1 MQKNNITIVV
11 AVALTLATAQSIAS
25 NDLQITRTGLND
37 LAVIAQFGGANIS
50 VGKQVVPFG
59 NNDTMMTN
67 SASRTLAEKSY
78 NSIVA
83 SKQFGATNFNVW
95 LGGSKSRGLSA
106 SYAGSNW
113 QLGASAMQ
121 YTTERTVST
130 MLDLGTSSANTPSSQ
145 FDPLIPWKGVD
156 KPQQEAAED
165 KPQQEVAKDKPRQ
178 EVDKEQLHQKV
189 DAAAVLKMR
198 AARAEYHRLRV
209 EYDRLKTEYDNMNA
223 DSQSLGVSL
232 IVAQDIWAATNGV
245 YNNMLIQQKNETNA
259 LNSLKQL
266 IAATKDKI
274 KEYQRLHDEYKAKY
288 SQTWFSAYLNAA
300 GMANY
305 RKEQEQKKL
314 ATYQAKIVLQRSIVK
329 NIALRLK
336 AIKSQLDKAL
346 ATKLKIAS
354 KQAQLVSKIE
364 KIRIPLRKARWASE
378 KAYMKLNKA
387 IEEVEVSKYKHIEQ
401 SVRNNKGTVDT
412 PPRTDHNNENAVDA
426 PPGIDHNNENAVDA
440 PPGIDH
446 NNENAVDAPS
456 GIDRNNGNAVNA
468 PSGIDHNNAIKPSNA
483 GINNRLSAIKG
494 EAISYIESTRYTG
507 VSLHGSYSFGSGI
520 SVLAKHITLKTK
532 SKSESINSL
541 EVQYLVRDG
550 FVVGIRKE
558 SFNGINNNAVTVATK
573 YAVEDG
579 KSIGFEHRASGSD
592 NKSSVNFSL
601 KF

>member
-67 SASRTLAEKSY
+67 SASRALAEKSY

-130 MLDLGTSSANTPSSQ
+130 MLDFGTSSANTPSSQ

-198 AARAEYHRLRV
+198 AARAEYQRLRV
-209 EYDRLKTEYDNMNA
+209 EYDRLKTEYDSMNA

-426 PPGIDHNNENAVDA
+426 P
-440 PPGIDH
+440 
-446 NNENAVDAPS
+446 S

>member
-67 SASRTLAEKSY
+67 SASRALAEKSY

-130 MLDLGTSSANTPSSQ
+130 MLDFGTSSANTPSSQ

-198 AARAEYHRLRV
+198 AARAEYQRLRV
-209 EYDRLKTEYDNMNA
+209 EYDRLKTEYDSMNA

-305 RKEQEQKKL
+305 RKGQEQKKL
-314 ATYQAKIVLQRSIVK
+314 ATYQAKIVLQRSVVK
-329 NIALRLK
+329 NIALKLK
-336 AIKSQLDKAL
+336 AIKSELDKAL

-364 KIRIPLRKARWASE
+364 KIRIPLRKARWESE

-401 SVRNNKGTVDT
+401 SVHNNEGTADT
-412 PPRTDHNNENAVDA
+412 PSRTDHNNENAV
-426 PPGIDHNNENAVDA
+426 N
-440 PPGIDH
+440 
-446 NNENAVDAPS
+446 APS
-456 GIDRNNGNAVNA
+456 GIDHNNGNAVNA

>member
-67 SASRTLAEKSY
+67 SASRALAEKSY

-130 MLDLGTSSANTPSSQ
+130 MLDFGTSSANTPSSQ

-156 KPQQEAAED
+156 KPQQEVDKDKPQQEVDKDKPQQEVAKDKPRQEVDKD

-198 AARAEYHRLRV
+198 AARAEYQRLRV
-209 EYDRLKTEYDNMNA
+209 EYDRLKTEYDSMNA

-426 PPGIDHNNENAVDA
+426 PPGIDHNN
-440 PPGIDH
+440 
-446 NNENAVDAPS
+446 
-456 GIDRNNGNAVNA
+456 
-468 PSGIDHNNAIKPSNA
+468 AIKPSNA

>member
-37 LAVIAQFGGANIS
+37 LAMSAQFGGANIS

-145 FDPLIPWKGVD
+145 FDPLIPWKRVD
-156 KPQQEAAED
+156 KPQQEVDKDKPQQEADKD
-165 KPQQEVAKDKPRQ
+165 KPQQEVTKDKPRQ

-198 AARAEYHRLRV
+198 AARAEYHRLRA

-223 DSQSLGVSL
+223 DNQSLGVSL
-232 IVAQDIWAATNGV
+232 IVAQDVWDATNGA

-274 KEYQRLHDEYKAKY
+274 EEYQRLHDEYKAKY

-305 RKEQEQKKL
+305 RKGQEQKKL
-314 ATYQAKIVLQRSIVK
+314 ATYQAKIVLQRSVVK
-329 NIALRLK
+329 NIALKLK
-336 AIKSQLDKAL
+336 AIKSELDKAL

-401 SVRNNKGTVDT
+401 SVHNNEGTVDT
-412 PPRTDHNNENAVDA
+412 PSRTDHNNENAVDA
-426 PPGIDHNNENAVDA
+426 PPGIDRNNGNAVDA

-446 NNENAVDAPS
+446 
-456 GIDRNNGNAVNA
+456 NNGNAVNA

>member
-37 LAVIAQFGGANIS
+37 LAMSAQFGGANIS

-145 FDPLIPWKGVD
+145 FDPLIPWKRVD
-156 KPQQEAAED
+156 KPQQEVDKD
-165 KPQQEVAKDKPRQ
+165 KPQQEVTKDKPRQ

-198 AARAEYHRLRV
+198 AARAEYHRLRA

-223 DSQSLGVSL
+223 DNQSLGVSL
-232 IVAQDIWAATNGV
+232 IVAQDVWDATNGA

-274 KEYQRLHDEYKAKY
+274 EEYQRLHDEYKAKY

-305 RKEQEQKKL
+305 RKGQEQKKL
-314 ATYQAKIVLQRSIVK
+314 ATYQAKIVLQRSVVK
-329 NIALRLK
+329 NIALKLK
-336 AIKSQLDKAL
+336 AIKSELDKAL

-401 SVRNNKGTVDT
+401 SVHNNEGTVDT
-412 PPRTDHNNENAVDA
+412 PSRTDHNNENAVDA
-426 PPGIDHNNENAVDA
+426 PPGIDRNNGNAVDA

-446 NNENAVDAPS
+446 
-456 GIDRNNGNAVNA
+456 NNGNAVNA

>member
-67 SASRTLAEKSY
+67 SASRALAEKSY

-130 MLDLGTSSANTPSSQ
+130 MLDFGTSSANTPSSQ

-198 AARAEYHRLRV
+198 AARAEYQRLRV
-209 EYDRLKTEYDNMNA
+209 EYDRLKTEYDSMNA

-305 RKEQEQKKL
+305 RKGQEQKKL
-314 ATYQAKIVLQRSIVK
+314 ATYQAKIVLQRSVVK
-329 NIALRLK
+329 NIALKLK
-336 AIKSQLDKAL
+336 AIKSELDKAL

-401 SVRNNKGTVDT
+401 SVHNNEGTVDT
-412 PPRTDHNNENAVDA
+412 PSRTDHNNENAVDA
-426 PPGIDHNNENAVDA
+426 PPGIDRNNGNAVDA

-446 NNENAVDAPS
+446 
-456 GIDRNNGNAVNA
+456 NNGNAVNA

>member
-67 SASRTLAEKSY
+67 SASRALAEKSY

-130 MLDLGTSSANTPSSQ
+130 MIDLGTSSANTPSSQ
-145 FDPLIPWKGVD
+145 FDPLIPWKRVD
-156 KPQQEAAED
+156 KPQQEVAKD

>member
-37 LAVIAQFGGANIS
+37 LAMSAQFGGANIS

-145 FDPLIPWKGVD
+145 FDPLIPWKRVD
-156 KPQQEAAED
+156 KPQQEVDKDKPQQEADKD
-165 KPQQEVAKDKPRQ
+165 KPQQEVTKDKPRQ
-178 EVDKEQLHQKV
+178 EVDKEQLHEKV

-198 AARAEYHRLRV
+198 AARAEYHRLRA

-223 DSQSLGVSL
+223 DNQSLGVSL
-232 IVAQDIWAATNGV
+232 IVAQDVWDATNGA

-274 KEYQRLHDEYKAKY
+274 EEYQRLHDEYKAKY
-288 SQTWFSAYLNAA
+288 NQTWFSAYLNAA

-305 RKEQEQKKL
+305 RKGQEQKKL
-314 ATYQAKIVLQRSIVK
+314 ATYQAKIVLQRSVVK
-329 NIALRLK
+329 NIALKLK
-336 AIKSQLDKAL
+336 AIKSELDKAL

-364 KIRIPLRKARWASE
+364 KIRIPLRKARWESE

-387 IEEVEVSKYKHIEQ
+387 IEEVEVSKYKHIGQ
-401 SVRNNKGTVDT
+401 SVHNNEGTADT
-412 PPRTDHNNENAVDA
+412 PSRTDHNNENAVDA
-426 PPGIDHNNENAVDA
+426 PPGIDH
-440 PPGIDH
+440 
-446 NNENAVDAPS
+446 
-456 GIDRNNGNAVNA
+456 NNGNAVNA